1 MSSVAGN
8 DLGTGMRRHALL
20 LALCLTSYAG
30 CGLANET
37 PDGQDVMVVKLIS
50 ADFAPADGKS
60 YDLKW
65 PGPPRRPWSEA
76 DRKFFVV
83 TATLSAPAPEEFSF
97 AFVTKENKTWD
108 VDPVLGSVVVAFAKG
123 DTVAQGKFWL
133 TCNRKG
139 RIQGALGRDFDGYGN
154 IYLYPGALVTDQNLD
169 TWQFEVAARRMQH
182 AVQCK

>member
-1 MSSVAGN
+1 
-8 DLGTGMRRHALL
+8 MRRHALL